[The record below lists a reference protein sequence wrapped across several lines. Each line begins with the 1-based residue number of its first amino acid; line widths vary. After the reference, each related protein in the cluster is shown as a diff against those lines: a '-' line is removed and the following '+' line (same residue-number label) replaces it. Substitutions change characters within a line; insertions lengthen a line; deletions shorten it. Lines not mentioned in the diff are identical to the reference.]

1 MSWSN
6 YTAQNIKWNIIDYK
20 EEDEENIEVLERML
34 KQKRERFKEVWELMD
49 HYTMLYDKLM
59 QEIDLLCYKIKKHE
73 KTYKTIEWM
82 VKV

>member
-1 MSWSN
+1 MSRKQ

-20 EEDEENIEVLERML
+20 EDDEENIEVLERML

-59 QEIDLLCYKIKKHE
+59 QEIDLLCYKIKKW
-73 KTYKTIEWM
+73 KND
-82 VKV
+82 

>member
-1 MSWSN
+1 MSRKQ

-20 EEDEENIEVLERML
+20 EDDEENIEVLERML

-59 QEIDLLCYKIKKHE
+59 QEIDLLCYKIKKW
-73 KTYKTIEWM
+73 KNDLST
-82 VKV
+82 

>member
-1 MSWSN
+1 MSRKQ

-20 EEDEENIEVLERML
+20 EDDEENIEVLERML

-59 QEIDLLCYKIKKHE
+59 QEIDLLCYKIKKW
-73 KTYKTIEWM
+73 KNDLIT
-82 VKV
+82 

>member
-1 MSWSN
+1 MARSN

-59 QEIDLLCYKIKKHE
+59 QEIDLLCYKIKKW
-73 KTYKTIEWM
+73 KNL
-82 VKV
+82 

>member
-1 MSWSN
+1 MARSN

-20 EEDEENIEVLERML
+20 EDDEENIEVLERML

-59 QEIDLLCYKIKKHE
+59 QEIDLLCYKIKKW
-73 KTYKTIEWM
+73 KND
-82 VKV
+82 

>member
-1 MSWSN
+1 MSRKQ

-20 EEDEENIEVLERML
+20 EDDEENIEVLERML

-59 QEIDLLCYKIKKHE
+59 QEIDLLCYKIKKWKNE
-73 KTYKTIEWM
+73 MIT
-82 VKV
+82 

>member
-1 MSWSN
+1 MARSN

-20 EEDEENIEVLERML
+20 EDDEEDIEVLKRML

-59 QEIDLLCYKIKKHE
+59 QEIDLLCYKIKKYG

>member
-1 MSWSN
+1 MAWSN

-20 EEDEENIEVLERML
+20 EDDEENIEVLERML

-59 QEIDLLCYKIKKHE
+59 QEIDLLCYKIKKW
-73 KTYKTIEWM
+73 KNDLIT
-82 VKV
+82 